1 MELTVESDRNG
12 SGDPSN
18 ATILGFQAE
27 AEARIMLTTF
37 ESELDALLDLLGED
51 RKKAASEA
59 LIRRYVVAEEVYNEI
74 QEGVDRIQLKMMMLF
89 DKLGESRNGD

>member
-1 MELTVESDRNG
+1 
-12 SGDPSN
+12 
-18 ATILGFQAE
+18 
-27 AEARIMLTTF
+27 MLTTF